1 MFLIEACFTFAAWM
15 RAPDIYI
22 SLSDEALL
30 LGVQQTTVNGS
41 RCGLKRPGTLT
52 RGGDSRSK
60 GSKEC
65 GAVSVA
71 VEFRHTRR
79 VPILFCLL
87 RAVLPFCADH
97 HRRASHNAVISYHS
111 SPMIFAGFSRC
122 RDEIF

>member
-1 MFLIEACFTFAAWM
+1 MLHVRCVDAG
-15 RAPDIYI
+15 PDIYF
-22 SLSDEALL
+22 SLSDEALP

-41 RCGLKRPGTLT
+41 PCGLKRQGTLT
-52 RGGDSRSK
+52 RDGDSRSK
-60 GSKEC
+60 GSKER

-87 RAVLPFCADH
+87 RSVLPFCVDH
-97 HRRASHNAVISYHS
+97 HRSASHNAVISYHS
-111 SPMIFAGFSRC
+111 SSITFVGFSRC